1 MEWNRPNRTDKQ
13 LILIA
18 SIIGNMFTKEQ
29 IPMDKFELKYEF
41 KTKQDRLDEETLKQ
55 KAEQSKAIWGA
66 MGGTTVRRISRKQAI
81 EEGRIE
87 A

>member
-18 SIIGNMFTKEQ
+18 SIIGNMFCEEQ
-29 IPMDKFELKYEF
+29 IPMDKFQLQYEF
-41 KTKQDRLDEETLKQ
+41 KTKQEQVDEETLKQ
-55 KAEQSKAIWGA
+55 RSEQSKAIWGA